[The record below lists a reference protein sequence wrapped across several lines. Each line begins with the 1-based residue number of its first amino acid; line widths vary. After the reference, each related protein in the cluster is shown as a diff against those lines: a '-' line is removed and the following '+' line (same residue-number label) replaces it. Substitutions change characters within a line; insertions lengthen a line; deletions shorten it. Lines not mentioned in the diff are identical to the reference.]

1 MTAPNRQVIAPG
13 RVNLIGEHI
22 DYNGLPVLPMALDR
36 AVRIDFKPVDEP
48 VVRLGSAAPGCKPF
62 ELRLDRP
69 IERARQGDWSNY
81 VRAAAWG
88 LAKWGGPLV
97 AGASG
102 PGAPGERRRSRGW
115 PTPGF
120 EAPLRG
126 FEGQV
131 DSSVP
136 IASGLA
142 SSSALVVAVALALLE
157 ANDATVPPLR
167 LAETMA
173 KAERLTGP
181 QGGGMDQAACL
192 CGVAGHA
199 VRIDFD
205 PLRTT
210 PVPIPAGWR
219 WIVASSLARAQ
230 KSREAMEAYNTR
242 ARECREAL
250 DQLLADSSFRRTA
263 TAGAATA
270 GASASTAASA
280 SARRTDWSYRRLIR
294 AFGTS
299 ELLDRAVRAVGPE
312 LLPRFRHVVTEGRRV
327 TEAQRAMAKGRMEEF
342 GGLMVASHESLR
354 DDYQVSTPALDEI
367 VSVALDAGA
376 AGARLTGAGFGGCAV
391 VLCSERTAPAVEE
404 ALTARFHAERRS
416 HGRLHDPFQDD
427 CALQDAVFVARPSAG
442 ARVVEHGRR

>member
-1 MTAPNRQVIAPG
+1 M
-13 RVNLIGEHI
+13 NLIGEHI

-36 AVRIDFKPVDEP
+36 AVRIDFKPVGEP
-48 VVRLGSAAPGCKPF
+48 VVRLGSTAPGCEPF

-69 IERARQGDWSNY
+69 IERARQGDWFNY

-88 LAKWGGPLV
+88 LAKWGEPLA

-120 EAPLRG
+120 KAPLRG
-126 FEGQV
+126 FKGQV

-157 ANDATVPPLR
+157 ANDAAIPPLR
-167 LAETMA
+167 LAEMMA

-192 CGVAGHA
+192 CGVAAHA

-205 PLRTT
+205 PLRTN

-219 WIVASSLARAQ
+219 WIVASSLVRAQ

-250 DQLLADSSFRRTA
+250 RQLLADSSFRRTA
-263 TAGAATA
+263 TAGSGATA
-270 GASASTAASA
+270 GTSAG
-280 SARRTDWSYRRLIR
+280 ARRDNWSYRQLIR
-294 AFGTS
+294 TFGTS
-299 ELLDRAVRAVGPE
+299 ELLDRAVRAVGPD

-327 TEAQRAMAKGRMEEF
+327 TEAQQAMAKGRMEEF
-342 GGLMVASHESLR
+342 GSLMVASHESLR
-354 DDYQVSTPALDEI
+354 DDYEVSTPALDEI

-391 VLCSERTAPAVEE
+391 VLCSEQTAPAVEE
-404 ALTARFHAERRS
+404 ALTARFHAECRR
-416 HGRLHDPFQDD
+416 HGRLHDPFQGAY
-427 CALQDAVFVARPSAG
+427 ALHDAVFVARPSAG
-442 ARVVEHGRR
+442 ARVVEFGQC